1 MSKWFWHSP
10 ACLPRDWIGRSLLGV
25 LLVALVFGLYGR
37 FAGLGIWP
45 FGVDEF
51 YLSRSVDHILSTGL
65 PEFPCGG
72 FYTRG
77 LSYQYVV
84 ALLRLVSG
92 LSPEL
97 SSRLVSA
104 VASLAALPAA
114 YLIGRR
120 VGGRTLGLLAIIVLC
135 ASVWEIEM
143 ARFARM
149 YAPFQSIFLWYVW
162 FFLRYSLDHD
172 KKALVPMIILSV
184 LGALTWEGGL
194 LLGVTNLLP
203 ALLNHDR
210 ARLRAGAPLF
220 LIGMVIV
227 FVALLAITRSLPSF
241 ASASSSAA
249 STLTASAAPAVSAS
263 TAAPAAPVSATAA
276 PAAAL
281 ASAQVHPGAALLT
294 DWSRYRGRVVWIVLF
309 LAGPLALGVA
319 SLPWI
324 WSLRSRWMAAVGACV
339 ALASALTH
347 QFALCAIACALLL
360 LTGLV
365 TWPEI
370 AQRAVRLFFLAL
382 AACLAFWVAFGLLT
396 HGWHEI
402 VLPGTVASSH
412 RWLAVAQHLAGYPD
426 VFGEI
431 VRPWGRTLPLLST
444 GSAVLLI
451 ILGATAVRGP
461 DDRMATVRVILVVL
475 LVLML
480 AVGASH
486 PVRVETR
493 YTFFLYPLI
502 VVLSL
507 GSILSLSVSRLGR
520 SAATLASGALLCL
533 LFFAV
538 TEDFRPRHVMRIDS
552 RAVNFRIGMSAI
564 DADHYYPRADYRS
577 AALWLKRHAHPGDTV
592 IIGIQSLDQYYH
604 QAQFF
609 YMGADDLRY
618 DEAACRNGTMEI
630 WTNLPLLYTADA
642 LAAKVASGRRIFLVL
657 YPEEAQLV
665 LDQGRRRHWMQQ
677 VAWTTP
683 GITVALINPS

>member
-1 MSKWFWHSP
+1 MDARRRNRESGRQSGPGTGCRGSWHPCRQRRGARARSAPVTDAVRSAQSLCGARSRLRQSPPLPAKCSTARTADPGQRSAVDPMSKWVWPSP
-10 ACLPRDWIGRSLLGV
+10 GCLPRDWIGRSLLGV

-51 YLSRSVDHILSTGL
+51 YLSRSVDHILATGL

-84 ALLRLVSG
+84 ALLRLLSG

-104 VASLAALPAA
+104 IASLAGLPAA

-120 VGGRTLGLLAIIVLC
+120 VGGRTLGLLTLIVLC

-143 ARFARM
+143 GRFARM

-210 ARLRAGAPLF
+210 GRLRAGAPLF

-249 STLTASAAPAVSAS
+249 STLTASAASAAPAAPAASAS
-263 TAAPAAPVSATAA
+263 TAA
-276 PAAAL
+276 AAAGPASPL
-281 ASAQVHPGAALLT
+281 APRGALLT

-319 SLPWI
+319 TLSWI

-360 LTGLV
+360 LTGLL

-370 AQRAVRLFFLAL
+370 AQRAVRRFFLAL
-382 AACLAFWVAFGLLT
+382 AACLVFWIAFGLLT
-396 HGWHEI
+396 HTWHEI
-402 VLPGTVASSH
+402 VFPGAVASSH

-444 GSAVLLI
+444 GSAVLLV
-451 ILGATAVRGP
+451 ILGVAAVRAP
-461 DDRMATVRVILVVL
+461 DDRMATARVILVVL

-480 AVGASH
+480 TVGASH

-493 YTFFLYPLI
+493 YTFFLYPL
-502 VVLSL
+502 
-507 GSILSLSVSRLGR
+507 
-520 SAATLASGALLCL
+520 
-533 LFFAV
+533 
-538 TEDFRPRHVMRIDS
+538 
-552 RAVNFRIGMSAI
+552 
-564 DADHYYPRADYRS
+564 
-577 AALWLKRHAHPGDTV
+577 
-592 IIGIQSLDQYYH
+592 
-604 QAQFF
+604 
-609 YMGADDLRY
+609 
-618 DEAACRNGTMEI
+618 
-630 WTNLPLLYTADA
+630 
-642 LAAKVASGRRIFLVL
+642 
-657 YPEEAQLV
+657 
-665 LDQGRRRHWMQQ
+665 
-677 VAWTTP
+677 
-683 GITVALINPS
+683 